1 MPCGEEEGAELIDLT
16 IDISEPEDTPLYSPA
31 RTVQSSL
38 PTPVRFRA
46 DRQKDA
52 PQGTSAPEHKASAL
66 SSNTGKSSSSKQPD
80 PKHLKDFDAV
90 VEQSPLGQQHPTSA
104 TAPGKPEGAGQKASP
119 PAQHSRVHIAPAG
132 PAFPIH
138 PLRSQWH
145 AQQSLATEQAVNVTG
160 RADSRLKECQPSAE
174 SAIKPASTLPS
185 KSQPQEQVSGLSTK
199 PGHQQQQQQES
210 GNMSA
215 KPMIGHA
222 IVRNSTS
229 PTAGSAQ
236 VHYEVNPGKDVAA
249 AAAAPTLPSARSAT
263 SAAAASKAPSLTLPV
278 RPAVPSDDR
287 THPQAVRNLVE
298 AFNKPVAVQSNGPV
312 RSPQRTASEALKQL
326 MSDPTL
332 SKKGPR
338 PCTPNAPE
346 LAASSAAA
354 AAAAASQQGPSRRN
368 TSELVSFAK
377 AKHAAAAR
385 KSAAQ
390 PSFNAPAAASAAPAD
405 DRPLRLPPDD
415 KPPSAPKLQPEAPP
429 ANARLKRSLF
439 GGLPSI
445 LDKLQSAATS
455 GTSQHLEGLPNALP
469 FGKRQLHPAAS
480 PAESMLKELV
490 AAANGLSGNP
500 PDPQPATAAPTATA
514 VLGSSAHGTPS
525 NPLPKP
531 DAPQT
536 PGPIGSHLPLGSG
549 LPSPSTATAGPE
561 APQQLAAKAGTV
573 LPSLSGPTPVRK
585 AKLLKTKKSPQG
597 RLGSPSFTS
606 RPGSTLKQESQQAS
620 GDPSVDQNISKLCD
634 QLCPQ
639 GSGSSTSEAEAIFSQ
654 PSGTPTRFS
663 RMSGQVASAAQLGLH
678 HPAGLHM
685 QKLTSSS
692 PAGFRLQQHGERAS
706 NGAQQGV
713 AAPSQDQPQAE
724 IGLAPSP
731 EPGLP
736 APASSAGLTMGH
748 VQGVTEKF
756 QDPSGT
762 VRDTPDSKS
771 DPWLSPIDGTTVS
784 SEQPRSRIFI
794 PSPDIFTPPPSG
806 AAVEHLAAATWLGQA
821 ADLSGAANAAAK
833 HVHPAPP
840 ARDPGGLDFG
850 ECSMRLP
857 TVPTSA
863 ASRPKCSAAPDGH
876 GAADAAG
883 QLSGENARA
892 TVAADAA
899 AMGKSAAWPPG
910 PCCRV
915 RLSCPS
921 RKEKAGAS
929 PPAED
934 DGQPTAT
941 SDRRVSGNDQ
951 PVAMPMA
958 TAPPP
963 SGPAA
968 AAPPGPASTTAAI
981 LSGPAAATTA
991 TAAAAPMA
999 TAMAAAA
1006 DSRAAV
1012 PGPGEASRDNQPRVS
1027 QGQHMAHKRPA
1038 GSIVVKL
1045 QLKAPRQSHKRLTG
1059 DEALLQEQPFAAV
1072 DAPRKTRRRSNVTAM
1087 PAPEDDD
1094 PRWNHECLSYEP
1106 HRSARDPW
1114 FIRHKGLFGDVGE
1127 ITRGFQ
1133 TKELAF
1139 EAFQKIAQPRRGGK
1153 RKAAPEADEAAR
1165 PSKRRCP
1172 ATAEQQGQS
1181 HAGHSRSPEERHRC
1195 GESKSP
1201 SQRHPP
1207 ASTGGNESAR
1217 PSPQEIFLDRS
1228 CGKWACF
1235 LHVGK
1240 ICFLGYYGSPE
1251 LATAAWEA
1259 AKKDANTAKCV
1270 EDMPLSDTTR
1280 FCNIITGDAYDLLFQ
1295 TDDMEQRGV
1304 HSDTVKLHLP
1314 PAGPL
1319 TCFETQASE
1328 LCSTIQQLMIK
1339 SSRFRLARL
1348 QQICSIKDLPEGH
1361 PAVTTGRKQQRQRER
1376 GVFATKALPKFH
1388 LVEEYSGMLMTGTE
1402 IDSHNSHASRDGIA
1416 GFYSD
1421 KCLPFEYFNVD
1432 GGTELVVN
1440 AFEDGSGMQLIND
1453 FREIAAEKNVFTV
1466 EASHTKNGILMLHH
1480 LVITS
1485 KPIAA
1490 GEELLLDYGP
1500 GWWNHFQEEEKRA
1513 ASVMAGREEIKQLA
1527 AAREIEVAM
1536 RQQAES
1542 AMLAAQVDRA
1552 DVQKRLDAAEAKK
1565 LRKELRQLQ
1574 RKYKE
1579 GAELRQQLAESQLA
1593 HEASTYK
1600 VKELMLMLEAE
1611 SRAHANSRQAAEN
1624 QAENARIK
1632 GKHAAEQLTSRELRL
1647 QSQLRQQQREAEAQ
1661 KQVSLEEIKALKASL
1676 QAQSLALTCAEEAE
1690 QAVEIKR
1697 ADRELECQG
1706 LRQLLTLAWK
1716 DRPLSTTER
1725 SGDSVAAAAD
1735 AGAASAAPALAAP

>member
-104 TAPGKPEGAGQKASP
+104 TAPGKPEG
-119 PAQHSRVHIAPAG
+119 
-132 PAFPIH
+132 
-138 PLRSQWH
+138 
-145 AQQSLATEQAVNVTG
+145 
-160 RADSRLKECQPSAE
+160 
-174 SAIKPASTLPS
+174 
-185 KSQPQEQVSGLSTK
+185 
-199 PGHQQQQQQES
+199 
-210 GNMSA
+210 
-215 KPMIGHA
+215 
-222 IVRNSTS
+222 
-229 PTAGSAQ
+229 
-236 VHYEVNPGKDVAA
+236 
-249 AAAAPTLPSARSAT
+249 
-263 SAAAASKAPSLTLPV
+263 
-278 RPAVPSDDR
+278 
-287 THPQAVRNLVE
+287 
-298 AFNKPVAVQSNGPV
+298 
-312 RSPQRTASEALKQL
+312 
-326 MSDPTL
+326 
-332 SKKGPR
+332 
-338 PCTPNAPE
+338 
-346 LAASSAAA
+346 
-354 AAAAASQQGPSRRN
+354 
-368 TSELVSFAK
+368 
-377 AKHAAAAR
+377 
-385 KSAAQ
+385 
-390 PSFNAPAAASAAPAD
+390 
-405 DRPLRLPPDD
+405 
-415 KPPSAPKLQPEAPP
+415 
-429 ANARLKRSLF
+429 
-439 GGLPSI
+439 
-445 LDKLQSAATS
+445 
-455 GTSQHLEGLPNALP
+455 
-469 FGKRQLHPAAS
+469 
-480 PAESMLKELV
+480 
-490 AAANGLSGNP
+490 
-500 PDPQPATAAPTATA
+500 
-514 VLGSSAHGTPS
+514 
-525 NPLPKP
+525 
-531 DAPQT
+531 
-536 PGPIGSHLPLGSG
+536 
-549 LPSPSTATAGPE
+549 PE

-663 RMSGQVASAAQLGLH
+663 RMS
-678 HPAGLHM
+678 
-685 QKLTSSS
+685 
-692 PAGFRLQQHGERAS
+692 
-706 NGAQQGV
+706 
-713 AAPSQDQPQAE
+713 
-724 IGLAPSP
+724 
-731 EPGLP
+731 
-736 APASSAGLTMGH
+736 
-748 VQGVTEKF
+748 
-756 QDPSGT
+756 
-762 VRDTPDSKS
+762 
-771 DPWLSPIDGTTVS
+771 
-784 SEQPRSRIFI
+784 
-794 PSPDIFTPPPSG
+794 
-806 AAVEHLAAATWLGQA
+806 
-821 ADLSGAANAAAK
+821 
-833 HVHPAPP
+833 
-840 ARDPGGLDFG
+840 
-850 ECSMRLP
+850 
-857 TVPTSA
+857 
-863 ASRPKCSAAPDGH
+863 
-876 GAADAAG
+876 
-883 QLSGENARA
+883 
-892 TVAADAA
+892 
-899 AMGKSAAWPPG
+899 
-910 PCCRV
+910 
-915 RLSCPS
+915 
-921 RKEKAGAS
+921 
-929 PPAED
+929 
-934 DGQPTAT
+934 
-941 SDRRVSGNDQ
+941 
-951 PVAMPMA
+951 
-958 TAPPP
+958 
-963 SGPAA
+963 
-968 AAPPGPASTTAAI
+968 
-981 LSGPAAATTA
+981 
-991 TAAAAPMA
+991 AAAAPMA

-1339 SSRFRLARL
+1339 SSRFRSARL

-1480 LVITS
+1480 LVVTS

-1490 GEELLLDYGP
+1490 GEELLL
-1500 GWWNHFQEEEKRA
+1500 
-1513 ASVMAGREEIKQLA
+1513 
-1527 AAREIEVAM
+1527 
-1536 RQQAES
+1536 
-1542 AMLAAQVDRA
+1542 
-1552 DVQKRLDAAEAKK
+1552 
-1565 LRKELRQLQ
+1565 
-1574 RKYKE
+1574 
-1579 GAELRQQLAESQLA
+1579 
-1593 HEASTYK
+1593 
-1600 VKELMLMLEAE
+1600 
-1611 SRAHANSRQAAEN
+1611 
-1624 QAENARIK
+1624 
-1632 GKHAAEQLTSRELRL
+1632 
-1647 QSQLRQQQREAEAQ
+1647 
-1661 KQVSLEEIKALKASL
+1661 
-1676 QAQSLALTCAEEAE
+1676 
-1690 QAVEIKR
+1690 
-1697 ADRELECQG
+1697 
-1706 LRQLLTLAWK
+1706 
-1716 DRPLSTTER
+1716 
-1725 SGDSVAAAAD
+1725 
-1735 AGAASAAPALAAP
+1735 